1 MTPIRNRVRVLV
13 AEDNEDH
20 RFFIVRALRDAGGV
34 QLDIETVE
42 DGDEVLDY
50 LYRRGDYA
58 DRERPHM
65 ILLDLKMPRRGGL
78 EVLEVIKNDP
88 DLRTIPVSILTSS
101 DRVEDVEMAYRK
113 GGNSY
118 LLKSPDPAGLRRE
131 LATVSEY
138 WTDSAMLP
146 EPPN

>member
-1 MTPIRNRVRVLV
+1 MTPVKKTVRVLI

-34 QLDIETVE
+34 HLEIETVN
-42 DGDEVLDY
+42 DGEEVLDY
-50 LYRRGDYA
+50 LYRRGAYA
-58 DRERPHM
+58 DRPRPHM
-65 ILLDLKMPRRGGL
+65 ILLDLKMPRRDGL

-88 DLRTIPVSILTSS
+88 ALRSIPVSVLTSS
-101 DRVEDVEMAYRK
+101 DRPEDIDAAYGL

-118 LLKSPDPAGLRRE
+118 LLKRSDPAGLKQE

-138 WTDSAMLP
+138 WTEAAVLP
-146 EPPN
+146 DPPD

>member
-1 MTPIRNRVRVLV
+1 MTPVPKIVRILV

-34 QLDIETVE
+34 HLEIETVN
-42 DGDEVLDY
+42 DGEEVLDY
-50 LYRRGDYA
+50 LYRRGDYG
-58 DRERPHM
+58 DRARPHM

-88 DLRTIPVSILTSS
+88 HLRTIPVSVLTSS
-101 DRVEDVEMAYRK
+101 DRPEDIDAAYGL

-118 LLKSPDPAGLRRE
+118 LLKRSDPMGLRQE
-131 LATVSEY
+131 LATVSDY
-138 WTDSAMLP
+138 WSDVALLP
-146 EPPN
+146 DPPD